1 MHTHKLASVLV
12 LLAAIAS
19 AQSQT
24 AIPGVITA
32 GAQPELVREGF
43 TFTEGPVGASDGGI
57 FFTDVRAFKLYRLDA
72 AGKVTAVREASTG
85 ANGLTF
91 NKAGDLYAAEGGMGK
106 RISRANQT
114 GQPVTVVD
122 TVNGRPLGAPNDL
135 IMNAKGGIYFSD
147 PGTQPID
154 APDKRGDVYY
164 LPPGAKEPIRLDD
177 QLKFP
182 NGLTLTLDGKTLL
195 VDDTVGVN
203 IWAYDVQSDGSVK
216 NKRVFAAVPQLTD
229 GKSFADGMCLDT
241 ANRVYVTTGAGVQI
255 FDRSG
260 KSLGLIKIPRQ
271 PSNCAF
277 SGQDKKTLYV
287 TARAG
292 VYRIKMLAQGPNRP
306 GK

>member
-1 MHTHKLASVLV
+1 MQIHKLASAIYLV
-12 LLAAIAS
+12 ATMAS

-24 AIPGVITA
+24 AIPDVIAVGT
-32 GAQPELVREGF
+32 QPELVQEGF
-43 TFTEGPVGASDGGI
+43 TFTEGPVGVSDGGI
-57 FFTDVRAFKLYRLDA
+57 FFTDVRASKLHRLDA
-72 AGKVTAVREASTG
+72 AGKVTTVREASTG

-91 NKAGDLYAAEGGMGK
+91 NKAGDLYAAEGVPGK

-114 GQPVTVVD
+114 GQAVTVLDKVS
-122 TVNGRPLGAPNDL
+122 GQLLGAPNDL
-135 IMNAKGGIYFSD
+135 IMDAKGGIYFTD
-147 PGTQPID
+147 PGTQRID
-154 APDKRGDVYY
+154 APDRRGDVYY

-203 IWAYDVQSDGSVK
+203 IWAYDVQADGSVK

-241 ANRVYVTTGAGVQI
+241 ANRVYVTTGAGVQV

-260 KSLGLIKIPRQ
+260 KFLGLIKIPRQ

-287 TARAG
+287 TAREG
-292 VYRIKMLAQGPNRP
+292 VYRIKMLAQGPSRP